1 MNTLLKPL
9 QVRETLLDK
18 QVRTFT
24 TRDFENIFRT
34 SPTKAKYFLETQTY
48 EGLLTRLKKGIYAL
62 KTDLPSAEEIAN
74 SLYKP
79 SYISF
84 DYALAYYGFI
94 PEMPYT
100 ITSAT
105 TKPTRDF
112 VANNRGF
119 SFFTIKPEA
128 YTGYRLIKTTR
139 RTSLKGED
147 LYFSEMKSNAE
158 VGAFLMAEPEKALVD
173 YLYFV
178 SLGKKMLNDR
188 LFIEPGAIEE
198 RKLFEYA
205 RLYNRKSLIK
215 LVERTLHD
223 SQQHN

>member
-9 QVRETLLDK
+9 PVREVLLDK

-34 SPTKAKYFLETQTY
+34 SHTKTKYFLETQT
-48 EGLLTRLKKGIYAL
+48 EAGLLTRLKKGIYAL

-84 DYALAYYGFI
+84 DYALAYYGLI
-94 PEMPYT
+94 PEMPYA

-119 SFFTIKPEA
+119 SYFTIKPEA
-128 YTGYRLIKTTR
+128 YTGYKLVGIR
-139 RTSLKGED
+139 RNSLKGED
-147 LYFSEMKSNAE
+147 LYFNEIVNNA
-158 VGAFLMAEPEKALVD
+158 ADSFLIAEPEKALVD

-178 SLGKKMLNDR
+178 TLGKKMLNDR
-188 LFIEPGAIEE
+188 LFFEKGTLD
-198 RKLFEYA
+198 RHKLFEYA
-205 RLYNRKSLIK
+205 KLYDRKSLII
-215 LVERTLHD
+215 LIERMLHD